1 MNKKTVSQISEAI
14 KKSKNVLL
22 HLHPGPDGDSLGS
35 ALSFYH
41 VLKNLKKN
49 VTIISGDSEPQKS
62 FSVLPG
68 FDQIVAKNF
77 FQVDLENFDLF
88 IILDSASPE
97 QISKIGPVIFP
108 KNLKTI
114 DIDHH
119 ILKNKFADINLSDA
133 DAPATCQILAQLY
146 KKLNIKLTPEI
157 AVCLFVGIY
166 TDTGGF
172 KYNKVTSETF
182 SILSDLAKVNPNFS
196 KTIFEIE
203 NNDSP
208 SRLKLLSIM
217 LGSIETYFSDHV
229 AVASLS
235 YKELK
240 KNKLTGGMAE
250 NLNVANTLKA
260 VTGWDIGV
268 SMIEYQPKKVKV
280 SLRTRDAEKYDLN
293 LIASNTGAGGGHK
306 AAAGATINKPLKY
319 AKKFLLKI
327 ISETYPELK

>member
-1 MNKKTVSQISEAI
+1 MNKKTVSQISEVI
-14 KKSKNVLL
+14 KKSKNILL

-68 FDQIVAKNF
+68 FDQIVNKNF

-119 ILKNKFADINLSDA
+119 ILKNKFADINLSIP

-182 SILSDLAKVNPNFS
+182 SILSDLAKINPDFS

-217 LGSIETYFSDHV
+217 LGSIKTHFSDHV